1 MKSFIFDKKKISI
14 VNRVRIAENRDLK
27 KGLRLNRNERVENFE
42 KNILLKIFKNSKSY
56 DLGKYPDQNHIYKII
71 SNFLKINEDNII
83 ISSGIDGSLK
93 SIFEIFTDVN
103 DEIAILSPT
112 YAMYEVYSKIFKTK
126 IIRVGYKNFK
136 LQKKQLYKV
145 INNKKIKILF
155 IPNPNQPIDDYISSK
170 EIQKISKL
178 CKKNKIML
186 VIDEAYHMFGS
197 QTSAN
202 LSLKNDHV
210 LTLRT
215 LSKSF
220 GLPSIR
226 FGYVIAS
233 KKIIKIFNSYRLSYE
248 SNYLTDKV
256 VEFFIKNFA
265 QVKSYITRVVRG
277 RNYLSKELRKINIQV
292 IGGTGNFLLINFNSK
307 ELLDKV
313 LNIFMKEK
321 IYVKANYQGELANC
335 ILVTCG
341 PLNVMKKLFSKIK
354 LAIK

>member
-1 MKSFIFDKKKISI
+1 MKTFIFEKKKINI
-14 VNRVRIAENRDLK
+14 VSRVRIAENRDLK

-42 KNILLKIFKNSKSY
+42 KNILKKIFKDSKTY
-56 DLGKYPDQNHIYKII
+56 DLGKYPDQSHIYKTL

-93 SIFEIFTDVN
+93 SIFEIFTDIN
-103 DEIAILSPT
+103 DKIAVLSPT
-112 YAMYEVYSKIFKTK
+112 YAMYEIYSKIFKTK
-126 IIRVGYKNFK
+126 IIRIGYKDFK
-136 LQKKQLYKV
+136 LQRKYLYEV
-145 INNKKIKILF
+145 IKNKKIKILF
-155 IPNPNQPIDDYISSK
+155 IPNPNQPIDDYISAK
-170 EIQKISKL
+170 EIKKISKL
-178 CKKNKIML
+178 CKKYKIML

-197 QTSAN
+197 QTSSN

-256 VEFFIKNFA
+256 VEFFIKNFN
-265 QVKSYITRVVRG
+265 QVKDYITRVVKG
-277 RNYLSKELRKINIQV
+277 RNYLSKELKKINIQV
-292 IGGTGNFLLINFNSK
+292 IGGNGNFLLINFNSK

-313 LNIFMKEK
+313 LNVFTKEK

-341 PLNVMKKLFSKIK
+341 PINIMKKLFNKIK